1 MSIGYAIAGGFFGR
15 LNEMVQE
22 EKELELA
29 KAKTKKDKGLEIMDW
44 FKTDQGRQG
53 LKLLAPSLLQQIS
66 DGTITGIPEDLVA
79 ILTAMNQAEEGQITL
94 GEGANSIT
102 FTGYTGDKDI
112 GSWAYHSGMIDG
124 LHGFLST
131 PQNVEKFANL
141 YGSDNVFKNHA
152 DSFMNKHGVGSKYG
166 FRKQYSGEAGQGFG
180 EVTPLMMEIYQ
191 NFKNPMVRDIFK
203 QYFDNYAGET
213 SVGADF
219 TTGLSEDMN
228 GLIIYEPGELNESK
242 ASNGIVMPHNDQIK
256 LSFSDLVPELQAP
269 EAVNKIKQI
278 AAVNDM
284 SVAELLSTLKPD
296 RALYNKGD
304 FVGAYRHVK
313 TAIHLAETDIGALD
327 PQQGSGFQ
335 LNNENM
341 DAILNILESNA
352 GTLTK
357 GLDFDSSVAEKAIA
371 LHMKSNKFGDKFTT
385 ASNQSIENYISTLSG
400 LKMADIAEGLVAS
413 DKAITQ
419 LNQLRNIIEKTGRTG
434 ATFSLSGVV
443 ANLFGDGGQ
452 VSQLATALGFSRGEN
467 AEEYDSTIS
476 FYQKQLDGL
485 NMQTAEGQQRALK
498 VGLAFAL
505 ARAEDPSGRLSNQ
518 DVEAQLARIGLGA
531 ITSVDSALAALDQV
545 LFETKELQSYYQTF
559 SGLTGDTP
567 ITAEQQRNFDAK
579 YVVRL
584 IQKYK
589 IKKLGEERMAQQS
602 SSQPFTIS

>member
-1 MSIGYAIAGGFFGR
+1 
-15 LNEMVQE
+15 
-22 EKELELA
+22 
-29 KAKTKKDKGLEIMDW
+29 
-44 FKTDQGRQG
+44 
-53 LKLLAPSLLQQIS
+53 
-66 DGTITGIPEDLVA
+66 
-79 ILTAMNQAEEGQITL
+79 
-94 GEGANSIT
+94 
-102 FTGYTGDKDI
+102 
-112 GSWAYHSGMIDG
+112 
-124 LHGFLST
+124 
-131 PQNVEKFANL
+131 
-141 YGSDNVFKNHA
+141 
-152 DSFMNKHGVGSKYG
+152 
-166 FRKQYSGEAGQGFG
+166 
-180 EVTPLMMEIYQ
+180 
-191 NFKNPMVRDIFK
+191 
-203 QYFDNYAGET
+203 
-213 SVGADF
+213 
-219 TTGLSEDMN
+219 
-228 GLIIYEPGELNESK
+228 
-242 ASNGIVMPHNDQIK
+242 
-256 LSFSDLVPELQAP
+256 
-269 EAVNKIKQI
+269 
-278 AAVNDM
+278 
-284 SVAELLSTLKPD
+284 
-296 RALYNKGD
+296 
-304 FVGAYRHVK
+304 
-313 TAIHLAETDIGALD
+313 
-327 PQQGSGFQ
+327 
-335 LNNENM
+335 M

-467 AEEYDSTIS
+467 AEEYDATIS

-567 ITAEQQRNFDAK
+567 ITAQQQRNFDAK

>member
-15 LNEMVQE
+15 LNEIVQE

-29 KAKTKKDKGLEIMDW
+29 TAKAGKDKGLKILDW
-44 FKTDQGRQG
+44 LKTEEGRKG
-53 LKLLAPSLLQQIS
+53 GKLVAPLLFQKIQ
-66 DGTITGIPEDLVA
+66 DGSITGSPEDIIALA
-79 ILTAMNQAEEGQITL
+79 TLMGQAEEGQVTI

-102 FTGYTGDKDI
+102 ISGYKGDKDI

-124 LHGFLST
+124 MHDYISN
-131 PQNVEKFANL
+131 PKNMEKFANL
-141 YGSDNVFKNHA
+141 YNSDNVFKNSF
-152 DSFMNKHGVGSKYG
+152 DTFMNKHGVGSKYA
-166 FRKQYSGEAGQGFG
+166 FRKQYSGESGQGFG

-191 NFKNPMVRDIFK
+191 NFKNPVIKDIFG

-213 SVGADF
+213 STGADF
-219 TTGLSEDMN
+219 TTGLSEDMK
-228 GLIIYEPGELNESK
+228 GLIIYEPGELSSSK
-242 ASNGIVMPHNDQIK
+242 ASNGIVVPHNDQIK
-256 LSFSDLVPELQAP
+256 LSFSDLVPELKAP

-284 SVAELLSTLKPD
+284 SVAQLLSTLKPD
-296 RALYNKGD
+296 RVLYNKGD

-313 TAIHLAETDIGALD
+313 TAIHLTETGIGSLD

-335 LNNENM
+335 LDPDNM
-341 DAILNILESNA
+341 DKILEILENNA

-357 GLDFDSSVAEKAIA
+357 GLDFDSFVAEKAVA
-371 LHMKSNKFGDKFTT
+371 LHMKSNKFGDKYTS

-434 ATFSLSGVV
+434 ATFSLSGVI

-531 ITSVDSALAALDQV
+531 ITSTKSALAALDQV
-545 LFETKELQSYYQTF
+545 LFETKELQNYYQTF